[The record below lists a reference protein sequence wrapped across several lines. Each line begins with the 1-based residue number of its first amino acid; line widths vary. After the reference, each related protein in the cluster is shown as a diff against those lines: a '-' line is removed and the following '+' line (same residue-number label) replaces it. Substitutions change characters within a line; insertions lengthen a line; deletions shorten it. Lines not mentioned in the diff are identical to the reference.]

1 MSTQPQVRSIT
12 GKVGLFNINIDEQTQ
27 KFWIVCLV
35 GSIMLIAFD
44 FYLGQFTSPIPFL
57 DPDTTEVWN
66 WGLFAFF
73 FQFLVYGGLSVVFIQ
88 PTELALKVVLGKEFQ
103 NLPSGMAFVP
113 IGLCYVIRLNR
124 LVEQKEFP
132 GESETIWE
140 NDGPAPEGMVKPL
153 RFTTGG
159 KTGDSDDPLENRMTL
174 DVRFFVRLRI
184 RDAMLFVTTINNLP
198 EAMKQ
203 AEDTAKGVLATEFGQ
218 RTPAEL
224 IAGQDKIN
232 GLLTESVEEKVRD
245 WGIDVVDCRLSGSV
259 DLGWTVNKALRDV
272 PAAQFNAKA
281 TITNA
286 EATRKK
292 RILEGEG
299 EASATLSIGTAKA
312 EVDRRALEQQAIG
325 YRSLL
330 GEDVQSELIVNALA
344 IKSAQDAIAN
354 AKNVTLIAGNGNG
367 PQNLYG
373 LTQTILQD
381 QTDKRDA
388 RNSPVP
394 DSSPKGA

>member
-1 MSTQPQVRSIT
+1 
-12 GKVGLFNINIDEQTQ
+12 
-27 KFWIVCLV
+27 
-35 GSIMLIAFD
+35 
-44 FYLGQFTSPIPFL
+44 
-57 DPDTTEVWN
+57 
-66 WGLFAFF
+66 
-73 FQFLVYGGLSVVFIQ
+73 
-88 PTELALKVVLGKEFQ
+88 
-103 NLPSGMAFVP
+103 
-113 IGLCYVIRLNR
+113 
-124 LVEQKEFP
+124 
-132 GESETIWE
+132 
-140 NDGPAPEGMVKPL
+140 
-153 RFTTGG
+153 
-159 KTGDSDDPLENRMTL
+159 MTL

>member
-57 DPDTTEVWN
+57 DSDTTEVWN

-73 FQFLVYGGLSVVFIQ
+73 FQFLVYCGLSVVFIQ

-232 GLLTESVEEKVRD
+232 GKLTESVEEKVRD

-286 EATRKK
+286 EAARKK

-330 GEDVQSELIVNALA
+330 GEDAQPELIVNALA